1 MEPDEF
7 ARLDHL
13 ATQQGIAVAALI
25 RQAISERY
33 FAADSQRQ
41 MAAQRVN
48 SMGLGSLP
56 DGSGPDA
63 TADDLASRLT
73 LGRTEGLR

>member
-7 ARLDHL
+7 ARLEHL
-13 ATQQGIAVAALI
+13 ATQQGIAVAELI
-25 RQAISERY
+25 RQAITERY
-33 FAADSQRQ
+33 FAADRQRQ
-41 MAAQRVN
+41 TAAKRVN
-48 SMGLGSLP
+48 SLGLGNLP
-56 DGSGPDA
+56 SGSGSEL

>member
-7 ARLDHL
+7 SRLEHL

-25 RQAISERY
+25 RQAITERY
-33 FAADSQRQ
+33 FGADSQRQ
-41 MAAQRVN
+41 TAALRIN
-48 SMGLGSLP
+48 SLGIGTLP
-56 DGSGPDA
+56 DGSGPDLN
-63 TADDLASRLT
+63 ADDLASRLT